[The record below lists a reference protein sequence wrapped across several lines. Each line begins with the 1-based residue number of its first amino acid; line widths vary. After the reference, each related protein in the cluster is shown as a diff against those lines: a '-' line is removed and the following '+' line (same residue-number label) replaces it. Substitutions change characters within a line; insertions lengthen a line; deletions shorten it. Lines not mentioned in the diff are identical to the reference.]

1 MKRFISAAAAVIGVI
16 AVAATVYAVLH
27 FGSVNMSRVKTQAY
41 AWRLE
46 HYGP

>member
-1 MKRFISAAAAVIGVI
+1 MKKFVSAAMAAIGVI

-27 FGSVNMSRVKTQAY
+27 FGSVNMSRVDAQAY

-46 HYGP
+46 HHGP